1 MKDSKQ
7 YEVNFKPG
15 VSRGFGG
22 NRFSKPVEKPKNAKG
37 TLKRIIAYFKPQKSL
52 MILVVFLVFV
62 GSLINLFIPY
72 LIGLGIDSISLKAG
86 VNFKNLKLI
95 VILMTLIY
103 ILNSFIT
110 FTQEWIMAG
119 ISQRIVR
126 TMRKNVF
133 IKLQNLPISYFDLH
147 THGEIMSRLSND
159 IELISSSISQASIQ
173 LFTSAITISGSL
185 IMMII
190 LSPLLTVIAL
200 LTMPLV
206 FLLSRSIAKRTRVI
220 FKSQQSYLGS
230 LNGHIEETI
239 SGLNV
244 VKAFSREENV
254 INDFEKLNQ
263 KLCKVGIKAQILSGF
278 LMPVMNVIN
287 NLTFAIVAVFGG
299 ILAIKDIVTVGI
311 IASFLSYS
319 RQFGRPLNEIA
330 NMFNTLQSALAG
342 MERVF
347 EVLDETEEVKD
358 NKNSL
363 PLKNAKGDVT
373 FKNVSFEY
381 NKDNPVLKDI
391 SFDVNRGSTIALVGP
406 TGSGK
411 TTLVNLLV
419 RFYDVTSGQIL
430 IDGKDIK
437 DYKRDSLRKQFGMV
451 LQDTY
456 LFSDTII
463 ENIKYGNPY
472 ASFEEVEKA
481 AKMANADTFIKKLD
495 KGYNTMLVEGGT
507 NLSQGQRQLLAI
519 ARAILSNPSILIL
532 DEATS
537 SIDTRTELNIQEAM
551 INLMKNRTSF
561 IIAHRLSTIRQADCI
576 IVIKNGQIIEKGT
589 HNELMRLGGFYY
601 NCNKENDLD
610 NIAI

>member
-1 MKDSKQ
+1 MKDNKQ

-37 TLKRIIAYFKPQKSL
+37 TLKRLIAYFKPQKSL

-86 VNFKNLKLI
+86 VNFKNLKVI
-95 VILMTLIY
+95 VILMILIY
-103 ILNSFIT
+103 ILSSFIT

-133 IKLQNLPISYFDLH
+133 VKLQNLPISYFDLH